1 MQIEEFTCKICN
13 CDKPKTIR
21 GLLNHIRTHRITS
34 KEYYDTYFKKPGE
47 GLCEIC
53 GKDTNYKS
61 GVYGKYCSE
70 TCTNIMLRSE
80 EHKLIV
86 SKRFSGDDRNEKLIR
101 FKENRGKVDPNSKK
115 ALETKTKTAA
125 AMGLTLF
132 EYGSKLCKTAAAKV
146 SKERKR
152 EQVLKAMETKARNKS
167 GSGIK
172 GNTYKDYM
180 LGESLYRVQGYEPI
194 IIDAIRKHVNDSDIT
209 LPGKHEHYIYIDSN
223 GVSRMYF
230 PDIIIKDANLIIE
243 VKSGFTYNAHKTNT
257 ELKLSYCR
265 KRGFKTLLII
275 LNARQSRNGELEG
288 FEKLLDLA
296 ISSQASKANE
306 FRYEE
311 GSTTSRLD
319 VGSSDPKCLGSY

>member
-1 MQIEEFTCKICN
+1 MQIEEFTCKICS
-13 CDKPKTIR
+13 CDKPNSIR
-21 GLLNHIRTHRITS
+21 GLLNHIRTHGITS
-34 KEYYDTYFKKPGE
+34 KEYYDTYHKKPGE
-47 GLCEIC
+47 GLCKIC
-53 GKDTNYKS
+53 GKGTKYKS
-61 GVYGKYCSE
+61 GVYGKYCSP
-70 TCTNIMLRSE
+70 TCTNTMLQSE
-80 EHKLIV
+80 GHKLLV
-86 SKRFSGDDRNEKLIR
+86 SERFRSDDRDERLIR
-101 FKENRGKVDPNSKK
+101 FRKNRGKVDPNAKK
-115 ALETKTKTAA
+115 ALETKTKRANDA
-125 AMGLTLF
+125 GLTLF
-132 EYGSKLCKTAAAKV
+132 EYLSRKSKTAAAKV
-146 SKERKR
+146 TKEQKHK
-152 EQVLKAMETKARNKS
+152 QVLKAMETKARNKS
-167 GSGIK
+167 GSGVK

-209 LPGKHEHYIYIDSN
+209 LPGKHDHYIYIDSN

-319 VGSSDPKCLGSY
+319 VGSSDPKCLGS